1 MEFWLHIEMRNLK
14 IGGLSMNDIS
24 IEAMNNKI
32 YKNEIVKKK
41 LKQNGFANEI
51 ANKHYL
57 NADEFSRLVET
68 VGENQLNPIKF
79 TPVRPRSSLLD
90 KILRMLKK

>member
-24 IEAMNNKI
+24 IEAMNNKF
-32 YKNEIVKKK
+32 YKNEIVAKNLRQNKSTNK
-41 LKQNGFANEI
+41 LV
-51 ANKHYL
+51 NKYYPK
-57 NADEFSRLVET
+57 ADEFSSLIKT
-68 VGENQLNPIKF
+68 AGENQLNPIKF
-79 TPVRPRSSLLD
+79 TPVRPRSSLLN